1 MKKPNRLVLAAC
13 GLGIAASLIG
23 VGTANAD
30 PTAPPANAFD
40 RPLQGEGSDTT
51 EEVMNGLSEV
61 VVDGSGNKLF
71 ASWNAKS
78 SSGFTTRSAANT
90 PAGSNCVYSGN
101 PTPNS
106 AYLEGARANGSTN
119 GQKALRDAFQNSGG
133 AQVTFGCLDFARSS
147 SAASAANLGTV
158 AVAQIPLA
166 SDSLT
171 FALTRTSVIPRQ
183 LTAQALKDAYHCI
196 GGGFANNTWKAVIP
210 QAGSGT
216 RSSWLSKVGLTEAEL
231 APAGSLPCVTDQADL
246 GARGGP
252 NPLNEHDARSLNNTA
267 IVPFSTAQWIAM
279 MGGAVSD
286 LRGSS
291 MLGTIKNTAT
301 SAELSYPVSLNPGYG
316 DLVGTADDLILGRTV
331 YNLVPQKTLTGG
343 ATPNATSI
351 LVFEDTDSGAAN
363 TSLICAQSAVLR
375 KFGLA
380 PISTCGNTSTIVNPQ
395 P

>member
-1 MKKPNRLVLAAC
+1 MKKTNRLVLAAL
-13 GLGIAASLIG
+13 GLGMAASVIG
-23 VGTANAD
+23 VGVANAD
-30 PTAPPANAFD
+30 PTAPPADGFD
-40 RPLQGEGSDTT
+40 RPLQGVGSDTT

-61 VVDGSGNKLF
+61 VVDGAGNKLF

-90 PAGSNCVYSGN
+90 PAGSNCAYTGN

-106 AYLEGARANGSTN
+106 AYVEGARANGSGN
-119 GQKALRDAFQNSGG
+119 GQKALRDAFQNSAG
-133 AQVTFGCLDFARSS
+133 AQVTFGCLDFSRSS
-147 SAASAANLGTV
+147 SAASGSNLGNV

-183 LTAQALKDAYHCI
+183 MTAQTLKDAYKCI
-196 GGGFANNTWKAVIP
+196 GGGFASGAWKAVIP

-216 RSSWLSKVGLTEAEL
+216 RSSWLSKVGLTEAQL
-231 APAGSLPCVTDQADL
+231 APTGSFPCVTDQADL
-246 GARGGP
+246 GVRGGP

-267 IVPFSTAQWIAM
+267 IVPFSTAQWISM

-291 MLGTIKNTAT
+291 MLGTIKNGAA
-301 SAELSYPVSLNPGYG
+301 SAEVSYPVGLNPTYG
-316 DLVGTADDLILGRTV
+316 DLVGTADDLIMGRTV

-343 ATPNATSI
+343 ATPNANSI
-351 LVFEDTDSGAAN
+351 LVFQDTDPGANN
-363 TSLICAQSAVLR
+363 TALICAKADVLK

-380 PISTCGNTSTIVNPQ
+380 TVSTCGDTSTIVNPQ